1 MRKSRPN
8 RVRLL
13 GVAVILASG
22 RFLAACAVDPIEPT
36 AAASAA
42 DPIEITSGSATASVE
57 PEAASAAGSVDPAP
71 VSTNHTMATDIVG
84 PVDLGPEPATVKT
97 TEVAG
102 PIEDAR
108 GAVHAAMS
116 RRHGIA
122 SDQHHRLVTASTS
135 HHKSPRQVAARQAP
149 ARKQA
154 KVSAETRAAGPK
166 T

>member
-8 RVRLL
+8 RL
-13 GVAVILASG
+13 GWLCTIVLGCAG
-22 RFLAACAVDPIEPT
+22 FLAACENDL
-36 AAASAA
+36 
-42 DPIEITSGSATASVE
+42 VE
-57 PEAASAAGSVDPAP
+57 PVSEAGSVELAPA
-71 VSTNHTMATDIVG
+71 STTNHTMAMDIAG
-84 PVDLGPEPATVKT
+84 PVDLGSETATIKT

-135 HHKSPRQVAARQAP
+135 HQKSPRQVAARQAP

>member
-22 RFLAACAVDPIEPT
+22 GFLAACAVDPIEPT

-42 DPIEITSGSATASVE
+42 DPIEITSGLATASVE
-57 PEAASAAGSVDPAP
+57 PEAAAGSVDPAP
-71 VSTNHTMATDIVG
+71 VSTKHTMATDIVG
-84 PVDLGPEPATVKT
+84 PVDLGPEPATIKT

-122 SDQHHRLVTASTS
+122 SDQHHQLVIASTS
-135 HHKSPRQVAARQAP
+135 HRKSPRQVAARQAP